1 MKYFGLLIVF
11 GLSLLVLF
19 SGCITNVNINDVN
32 LVSNDNKITCKDRA
46 CFDAEFA
53 KCTPNVEYI
62 ATTSFADFSY
72 HINGLK
78 IDSTGKSYCE
88 IVNEYTKNPNPQW
101 QNVKMICLYDTKLS
115 LDDSLKDVF
124 KAKRCTGDLANLMF
138 KDSPQVVIE
147 DDNKPIVI
155 KTGCQYNNPSCNSNT
170 QDCINNQCVTKSGC
184 LYLNPDCNSGFIC
197 SDNVCILKENNI
209 VQVVNTGCQYNN
221 PMCST
226 DQECINNACIL
237 KVCNYDGSKNYN
249 DNSCIINSSYTQ
261 SQINCMYNFLSSDW
275 LGEKDWTLGINE
287 RELTSC
293 PGYQG
298 CTDQQFIY
306 DAYSRRREK
315 LYGNTKSHYDLCL
328 LSENSLTYEIFLKKY
343 KTCEVGAVYDYSSN
357 VGGIPILGTYKI
369 VTNKGNNICGIEF
382 SYKSYPDIT
391 RVGPK
396 MICDHNTI
404 KDFNTFM
411 GLTTCS
417 GELKNILLGIT
428 PKLDC
433 GNDKTCFET
442 AFSSCAVG
450 AKVDLNI
457 SVMGNNIIY
466 HYEIIAN
473 KGNNICSLKSY
484 YLQNPN
490 PEFVGPTMECDYD
503 NTLSFDASGAKVLKN
518 IDNCTGDLKYLLGA
532 TK

>member
-1 MKYFGLLIVF
+1 MKYLGLFTIL

-19 SGCITNVNINDVN
+19 SGCVTKASTTDDK
-32 LVSNDNKITCKDRA
+32 LSNNNAITCKDRV

-53 KCTPNVEYI
+53 KCTPNVDYI
-62 ATTSFADFSY
+62 ATTSFADYSY

-78 IDSTGKSYCE
+78 ADSTGINYCE

-101 QNVKMICLYDTKLS
+101 QNVKMTCLYDNKLS
-115 LDDSLKDVF
+115 LDDSLKEVF
-124 KAKRCTGDLANLMF
+124 KVKRCIGELANIIF
-138 KDSPQVVIE
+138 GNNNQQVVIE
-147 DDNKPIVI
+147 DNNKPIVI
-155 KTGCQYNNPSCNSNT
+155 KTGCDYNNPVCGTGFYCSNNVCVVNDSQT
-170 QDCINNQCVTKSGC
+170 NVNDDIKPVLKTGCAYNN
-184 LYLNPDCNSGFIC
+184 PIC
-197 SDNVCILKENNI
+197 SNDEECVDNTCILK
-209 VQVVNTGCQYNN
+209 
-221 PMCST
+221 
-226 DQECINNACIL
+226 
-237 KVCNYDGSKNYN
+237 KCNYDGSKKYN
-249 DNSCIINSSYTQ
+249 NNSCIITEQYTN

-287 RELTSC
+287 SELTSC
-293 PGYQG
+293 PGYLG
-298 CTDQQFIY
+298 CTSKQFIY

-328 LSENSLTYEIFLKKY
+328 LSENSLTYDQFLEKY
-343 KTCEVGAVYDYSSN
+343 KTCEIGAIYDYSSN
-357 VGGIPILGTYKI
+357 AGGIPILGTYKI

-382 SYKSYPDIT
+382 SYKSFPDIT

-411 GLTTCS
+411 GLNTCS
-417 GELKNILLGIT
+417 GELKNIIFGIT

-442 AFSSCAVG
+442 AFASCAVG

-466 HYEIIAN
+466 YYEIIKN
-473 KGNNICSLKSY
+473 KGNNICNLKSY
-484 YLQNPN
+484 YIVNPN

-503 NTLSFDASGAKVLKN
+503 NTLSFDASGVKVLKN
-518 IDNCTGDLKYLLGA
+518 IDSCTGDLKYLLGA
-532 TK
+532 AK